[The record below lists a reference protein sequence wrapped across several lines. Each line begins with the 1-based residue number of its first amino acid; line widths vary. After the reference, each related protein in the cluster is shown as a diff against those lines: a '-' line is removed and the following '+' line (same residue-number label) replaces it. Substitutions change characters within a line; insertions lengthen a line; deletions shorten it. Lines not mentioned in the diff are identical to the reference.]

1 MVNPGTKEV
10 PVAQKKDSSNNS
22 TDSELQKIIKISLR
36 TKIIWLIVL
45 VVAIIMLFT
54 YNTILRDERAALI
67 ASMESSGGALATL
80 LANNS
85 RVALNNA
92 LLDESRS
99 GNITQDTYERLD
111 YFGLGFA
118 DTLDQMIDQKD
129 MMYAVIINRFGMVVS
144 HSKSEPVVNENSPY
158 KPLNDNLKLYRDIY
172 VEGDPI
178 RPIFQQYQGGY
189 FDPKLKKNVEGE
201 LLIVA
206 FPMVVDAKV
215 NSLKAYE
222 GEVQIGISKDSINKT
237 IRNAEAKLQG
247 VALVSLLIGIF
258 SAIILAS
265 IIISPIKKL
274 VTAMGKITN
283 GDLKQKVLVKTGDE
297 VQLLATSFNRMT
309 DGLSKYVSAGLVK
322 RLMKQEG
329 LSLGGSYKKV
339 TIMESDLRNFTGTS
353 EKMKPDEVVSYLNE
367 YLDVMT
373 KIVLKYGGEVDKY
386 IGDAILAQFGLFD
399 PNLDNLPEHTKNCIR
414 ACVEMNQA
422 MIQFNERQL
431 ERGRGLVRFGVG
443 VNTGD
448 IIVGNMGSTERMDY
462 TIIGDNMNLT
472 ARICDHAGKDHKEEN
487 GNVVHLRNILITEPT
502 YELVK
507 DIAVVEDKIIHL
519 KVKGKEKPIK
529 VYQVYD
535 VRG

>member
-1 MVNPGTKEV
+1 
-10 PVAQKKDSSNNS
+10 VAEKKNKNAPPQQAD
-22 TDSELQKIIKISLR
+22 DDFHKIIKLSLR
-36 TKIIWLIVL
+36 SKIIWLIVM
-45 VVAIIMLFT
+45 VIVIIMLFV
-54 YNTILRDERAALI
+54 YRTILRDEREALFD
-67 ASMESSGGALATL
+67 SMKNSGGALATL

-85 RVALNNA
+85 RVALVKA
-92 LLDESRS
+92 LLDESVDGRI
-99 GNITQDTYERLD
+99 NEQTYAQLN
-111 YFGLGFA
+111 YFELGFA
-118 DTLDQMIDQKD
+118 ETLDQMIEQKD
-129 MMYAVIINRFGMVVS
+129 IVYAVIINKFGNVVG
-144 HSKSEPVVNENSPY
+144 HSKTEPEVIENTPY
-158 KPLNDNLKLYRDIY
+158 HPLGTIQNFKTSY

-178 RPIFQQYQGGY
+178 RPLIQDYNGEY
-189 FDPKLKKNVEGE
+189 YDPKLKQVVTGE
-201 LLIVA
+201 ILDVA
-206 FPMVVDAKV
+206 FPMVVDIKV
-215 NSLKAYE
+215 NTLRAYE
-222 GEVQIGISKDSINKT
+222 GEVHIGISKATINKT
-237 IRNAEAKLQG
+237 LRQAEAKLQG
-247 VALVSLLIGIF
+247 VAILSLLIGIF
-258 SAIILAS
+258 FAIILAS

-274 VTAMGKITN
+274 VTAMGKISN
-283 GDLKQKVLVKTGDE
+283 GDLKQKVIVKTGDE

-367 YLDVMT
+367 YLDIMT

-386 IGDAILAQFGLFD
+386 IGDAILAEYGLFD
-399 PNLDNLPEHTKNCIR
+399 PNIENLQEHTKNCIR

-422 MIQFNERQL
+422 MIQFNEKQI
-431 ERGRGLVRFGVG
+431 ERGRNVVRFGVG
-443 VNTGD
+443 INTGD

-472 ARICDHAGKDHKEEN
+472 ARICDHAGKDHKEDN
-487 GNVVHLRNILITEPT
+487 GNIVHLRNILITEPT

-507 DIAVVEDKIIHL
+507 DIAVVEDKIVHI